1 MSDQPRICFVSASGQ
16 NVFFAEILEAFGAAL
31 REHGFVVEESTD
43 CFPTLADD
51 LVYLYVPHEY
61 HPLVEDL
68 AHPTRAQL
76 SRAVAVCTEQ
86 PGTQWFEIDCGIAA
100 QAGGV
105 VDINVLGIE
114 ELTRRGVVAEHVPL
128 GYVPAWDAWQGR
140 EDGERSTDL
149 TFLGAHTERRAHVLA
164 RCAPVVAGRRS
175 AIHLTETAQPHTA
188 ANRSFLA
195 HERKWSM
202 LADAKVILNV
212 HRSELPYMEWHR
224 VIGALLNGC
233 VVLTE
238 HSLGTEP
245 LIPGEHFVSSN
256 YDTLPA
262 VLEGLLGDPERIRKI
277 RQAAYSLICERMPLS
292 DTVESL
298 GKAIDRAA
306 RNPVAGAQGR
316 APPPVPLPAPPTP
329 RVPGWQ
335 AYAEFAG
342 ESLPVRT
349 ALKHLVVRT
358 RVLEHQIEELAAS
371 DRPAEDVIEH
381 LGPPR
386 SDPDVSVLLTV
397 HNYADYVGE
406 ALRSVAFSDLRSIE
420 VIALD
425 DASTDNSVEAVRTA
439 CAELPWLSVK
449 LVRLQ
454 RNRGLPAARNLA
466 LEHAKADLL
475 FVLDADNSVLPQGLD
490 RLASALE
497 ERPDAAFAYGI
508 LVSVDLNGPSG
519 LMSWLDWDPARLRHG
534 NFIDAM
540 AMVRRSAL
548 EAVGGYSTDPLL
560 YGWEDFDL
568 WAAMASRGL
577 QGVRVPDFVARYRQ
591 SPHSMIA
598 LTNVD
603 ALASW
608 GMLLRRHPTL
618 SQAGGGK
625 EAD

>member
-1 MSDQPRICFVSASGQ
+1 VSDQPRICLVSASGQ
-16 NVFFAEILEAFGAAL
+16 NVFFAEILGAFGAAL
-31 REHGFVVEESTD
+31 REHGFAVEESID
-43 CFPTLADD
+43 CFPALADD

-61 HPLVEDL
+61 HPLVEEL

-86 PGTQWFEIDCGIAA
+86 PGTQWFEVACGIAA

-105 VDINVLGIE
+105 VDINVLGIA
-114 ELTRRGVVAEHVPL
+114 ELTRRGLPAEHVPL

-140 EDGERSTDL
+140 EDCERSTDL
-149 TFLGAHTERRAHVLA
+149 AFLGGHTERRAHVLA
-164 RCAPVVAGRRS
+164 RCAPVIAGHRS
-175 AIHLTETAQPHTA
+175 EIHLTETAQPHTA

-195 HERKWSM
+195 HDRKWSM

-256 YDTLPA
+256 YETLPA

-298 GKAIDRAA
+298 VRAIDRASG
-306 RNPVAGAQGR
+306 NPVAGAQGGVP
-316 APPPVPLPAPPTP
+316 AAIPLPAPPRP

-342 ESLPVRT
+342 ESLPMRT

-358 RVLEHQIEELAAS
+358 RVLERQIEELAAS
-371 DRPAEDVIEH
+371 DRSAEDVIEH
-381 LGPPR
+381 LGPQRPA
-386 SDPDVSVLLTV
+386 PDVSVLLTV

-406 ALRSVAFSDLRSIE
+406 ALRSVALSDLRNIE
-420 VIALD
+420 VIAVD
-425 DASTDNSVEAVRTA
+425 DASTDNSVEAVRAA

-454 RNRGLPAARNLA
+454 RNRGLPGARNLA

-508 LVSVDLNGPSG
+508 IVSFDLNGPSG
-519 LMSWLDWDPARLRHG
+519 LMSWLGWDPARLRQG

-548 EAVGGYSTDPLL
+548 EAVGGYSTDPSL

-568 WAAMASRGL
+568 WAAMASRRL

-591 SPHSMIA
+591 SPYSMIA

-603 ALASW
+603 PLASW
-608 GMLLRRHPTL
+608 GTLLRRHPTL
-618 SQAGGGK
+618 SQTSGRK
-625 EAD
+625 ETN